1 MAKGEEELIVNSIQ
15 TWATFF
21 GWCTV
26 INFGLLLVG
35 GFAWIL
41 LKEVG
46 AGFVGAL
53 FDVTEAEMKT
63 TFLRVLMQYRAA
75 IVLLNLVPYVSLK
88 IMG

>member
-1 MAKGEEELIVNSIQ
+1 MNSIQ
-15 TWATFF
+15 TLATFF

-26 INFGLLLVG
+26 INFGLQLFA

-41 LKEVG
+41 LKEVV
-46 AGFVGAL
+46 AGFAGAL

>member
-1 MAKGEEELIVNSIQ
+1 MNSIQ
-15 TWATFF
+15 TLATFF

-26 INFGLLLVG
+26 INFGLLLFAG
-35 GFAWIL
+35 LAWIL
-41 LKEVG
+41 LKEVV
-46 AGFVGAL
+46 AGFAGAL

-75 IVLLNLVPYVSLK
+75 IVLLNLVPYVSLS